1 MRTKKEV
8 NLDVC
13 PICGSQLVFA
23 KGIKPTGHVGIM
35 AFHAGN
41 VPDGAEILSDVKN
54 SYKKHCAYRDTKRFH
69 ATEPEAVPAEPEPTI
84 LPDTSDIPTA
94 TEPNTSD
101 VPTEL
106 AQDAPTVVIDTT
118 SKFEAVGKVIEA
130 LRNSGWSQNEIRE
143 VRTNF
148 TTNGTDMNAI
158 MEIAKKYVNVVEVE
172 A

>member
-1 MRTKKEV
+1 MRTKKR
-8 NLDVC
+8 LIWYVC

-35 AFHAGN
+35 ALHAGN
-41 VPDGAEILSDVKN
+41 VPDGAEILPDVKN

-69 ATEPEAVPAEPEPTI
+69 ATEPEAVPT
-84 LPDTSDIPTA
+84 T

-106 AQDAPTVVIDTT
+106 AQDAPTVVINTT

-130 LRNSGWSQNEIRE
+130 LRNSGWDQDENSRGSNRLHNQRH
-143 VRTNF
+143 
-148 TTNGTDMNAI
+148 
-158 MEIAKKYVNVVEVE
+158 
-172 A
+172 